1 MSGHYC
7 LDLGGGAERIRTNND
22 DECLDHKFFNYLLF
36 VKKKTKFVCN
46 CSFSIEG
53 LSTTIDDM
61 LLQFAI
67 GALVITHDPDVNLGQ
82 VSIHIHHST
91 ITLSTQRKIFP
102 NFFFGIQ

>member
-7 LDLGGGAERIRTNND
+7 LDLGAGEGIRTNND
-22 DECLDHKFFNYLLF
+22 DECLDHNFFNYLLF

-67 GALVITHDPDVNLGQ
+67 GAPVITYTHDPDVNLGQ

-91 ITLSTQRKIFP
+91 ITLSTQRKIFS
-102 NFFFGIQ
+102 